1 METLDYWMYLML
13 SILKLFLFS
22 LYTNTAFQFDFILI
36 NLAGM
41 VILSGWTLLLKA
53 KKRRWILGILLFLH
67 STLIL
72 SDLWY
77 YRYFDDL
84 LSVALISQML
94 QMSDVGGAFME
105 LIMVK
110 DFLLFG
116 DLILFGLFL
125 FLIRKRKIILPK
137 KRKRLLTGIT
147 YSAAIL
153 LMAIPLV
160 TSYFDKEKWLM
171 DESISNMRE
180 YYQLGFWGYHGLDV
194 VTELKRQIDD
204 KPKIS
209 NEVKSD
215 IKKTLN
221 KETDPKA
228 VKDKP
233 NIILVQLES
242 FQDSVIDQKVNDQV
256 LTPNLNALKNEA
268 LYFPSFYHQ
277 THEGRTSDSEFTTT
291 TSLYPLKSGSVYT
304 RFPTNEYKALPDLLK
319 NYGYETAA
327 MHAFK
332 EGFWNRDD
340 VYNNVGFD
348 HFYSEKDF
356 PDGEKVGM
364 ALNDKRFFTS
374 SIEKMEELK
383 EPYFAFMVALSSHTP
398 YDIPKDKRE
407 LNLEG
412 YDDVQLKKY
421 YQTVHFV
428 DKAVGVMIDEL
439 KKKNMWND
447 SLVIFYGDHDSGLT
461 KPGDEMAEEA
471 DVKTTVDEF
480 ELDRQVPLF
489 IKTPNSDGGKVMEG
503 NGGQIDIAPTILD
516 LLEIEP
522 TFMLGNSLLDDKE
535 NLTVFR
541 DGSFRYKD
549 LYYKA
554 NLTEASGEGTCYSV
568 SSEKKVSQNKCK
580 KLIEKSAEQLR
591 LSDAIIENNALEE

>member
-1 METLDYWMYLML
+1 METLDYWIYLIL
-13 SILKLFLFS
+13 SLLKLFLFS
-22 LYTNTAFQFDFILI
+22 LYTNTAFQFDFLLV
-36 NLAGM
+36 NVAGM
-41 VILSGWTLLLKA
+41 VMISFWTLLLKP
-53 KKRRWILGILLFLH
+53 KKRRWILFILLFLH

-110 DFLLFG
+110 DFLIFT
-116 DLILFGLFL
+116 DLIIFGVVIFL
-125 FLIRKRKIILPK
+125 LRHKDNPLPK
-137 KRKRLLTGIT
+137 KKKRLIAGLSL
-147 YSAAIL
+147 SAAIVIF
-153 LMAIPLV
+153 ATPLV
-160 TSYFDKEKWLM
+160 MSFVNKEKWLM

-194 VTELKRQIDD
+194 VTEVKRQIDD
-204 KPKIS
+204 EPNVS
-209 NEVKSD
+209 SEVKSD
-215 IKKTLN
+215 IKKSLN
-221 KETDPKA
+221 KETDPKK
-228 VKDKP
+228 VTDKP

-242 FQDSVIDQKVNDQV
+242 FQDSVIDQFVNDQV
-256 LTPNLNALKNEA
+256 LTPNLNELKKESM
-268 LYFPSFYHQ
+268 YFPSFYHQ
-277 THEGRTSDSEFTTT
+277 THEGRTSDSEFTTI

-340 VYNNVGFD
+340 VYENVGFD
-348 HFYSEKDF
+348 HFYSEKDY
-356 PDGEKVGM
+356 PDGDKVGM
-364 ALNDKRFFTS
+364 ALNDQTFFTS
-374 SIEKMEELK
+374 SIDKMEKLK
-383 EPYFAFMVALSSHTP
+383 KPFFAFMVALSSHTP
-398 YDIPKDKRE
+398 YDIPKEKRE

-412 YDDVQLKKY
+412 YKDEQLKKY

-428 DKAVGVMIDEL
+428 DKAVGVMIEEL
-439 KKKNMWND
+439 KQKNMWND
-447 SLVIFYGDHDSGLT
+447 ALVIFYGDHDSGLT
-461 KPGDEMAEEA
+461 MPGDEMAEEA
-471 DVKTTVDEF
+471 NVENDVDAF

-489 IKTPNSDGGKVMEG
+489 IKLPNADGGKVMEG

-516 LLEIEP
+516 VLDIEP

-535 NLTVFR
+535 NMTVFR
-541 DGSFRYKD
+541 DGSFRYQD

-568 SSEKKVSQNKCK
+568 SSEKAVSHSKCEEQ
-580 KLIEKSAEQLR
+580 IEKSAEQLR
-591 LSDAIIENNALEE
+591 LSDAIIENNALE